1 MCFVVFIW
9 DFAEDVFFPVLE
21 THYLET
27 YRREYVFFLIRMVV
41 QKQIQAIDQNVEI
54 MNDYENACHVWWHTI
69 RYIYI
74 LY

>member
-27 YRREYVFFLIRMVV
+27 YRREYVFF
-41 QKQIQAIDQNVEI
+41 
-54 MNDYENACHVWWHTI
+54 
-69 RYIYI
+69 
-74 LY
+74 

>member
-27 YRREYVFFLIRMVV
+27 YRREYVFFLIRRVV
-41 QKQIQAIDQNVEI
+41 QKQIQAIDQNGEI
-54 MNDYENACHVWWHTI
+54 MRMHVTFDGI
-69 RYIYI
+69 QLGYINIDVY
-74 LY
+74 